1 MSPRPFYLL
10 AVLLTLGGVA
20 LRFAPAESE
29 SVPARPRVAPDPVP
43 GQGPRA
49 IPEADRYAAIVKS
62 NAFSPARTPPAV
74 RFVPE
79 GLRKDTQVVA
89 PPKKRGPTEPPIR
102 LFGITRGPGGAVALI
117 EADPKVPGAELY
129 RVGDDLRDGRVRF
142 IGDSNVLIGRPSGRL
157 ELTLPSPRGRKR

>member
-1 MSPRPFYLL
+1 MGPRAFYLL
-10 AVLLTLGGVA
+10 AVLLTLGGIA

-29 SVPARPRVAPDPVP
+29 SVPARAHVAPDPVP
-43 GQGPRA
+43 NQGARA
-49 IPEADRYAAIVKS
+49 IPEVDRYASIVKS

-89 PPKKRGPTEPPIR
+89 PPKKRAPAEPQIR
-102 LFGITRGPGGAVALI
+102 LFGVTRGPGGAVALI

-142 IGDSNVLIGRPSGRL
+142 IGDSSVLIARPSGRL